1 MPIYFCLSYL
11 LGSWIWIVHFL
22 LVRSRESFTF
32 YWFAWSSFASA
43 LTRDR
48 PTWWCHICRR
58 TKVHNF
64 GIEFWG
70 MLIISYFLFAMA
82 SPCCKSWILR
92 LAFGVWRLAFASK
105 RCRAWNNK
113 STHQP
118 SKPSGALLLEGSP
131 ILLENTYP
139 SRRFWV

>member
-82 SPCCKSWILR
+82 SPCCKRWFL
-92 LAFGVWRLAFASK
+92 FGVWRLAFASK

-113 STHQP
+113 STRWQTDKKKVGKGHHSFSMLP
-118 SKPSGALLLEGSP
+118 RTEYDDLKM
-131 ILLENTYP
+131 IKMI
-139 SRRFWV
+139 